1 MKRIKNAVRGAIAAS
16 LLCGVLAQPGLA
28 ANVDGPPV
36 FWKFSVWGKSRAL
49 TAGPEH
55 LAARLAEETDG
66 KFQLKIFY
74 GNQLSKAKE
83 NLDGMKVNAFEA
95 AIVCNFYHPAK
106 TPALM
111 VMSLPFL
118 PVKDFDSSLAVRGA
132 LYEHPA
138 VLADLER
145 WNAVPY
151 TSTHLPQ
158 YEFMG
163 TGEPPQKLEDW
174 NGLRVRAGGGVGL
187 AMEKL
192 GAVRQSM
199 PATEVYTALQ
209 RGIADAVSFPF
220 TYAHGAY
227 KLQEV
232 ANWFTGNLQPGTAD
246 CPIIVNKTAHE
257 KLPDQYKDLLQS
269 LRPEVDN
276 VYRTAY
282 GKADEKYLPIFR
294 EALTEITYSPETR
307 AEFQKVAGE
316 PIWQQWVSDN
326 QETFDA
332 QGVLDT
338 VLSAGGTN

>member
-1 MKRIKNAVRGAIAAS
+1 MKRIKHAMRSAVAVG
-16 LLCGVLAQPGLA
+16 LLSGFLTQPGLA
-28 ANVDGPPV
+28 ANVDGPSV
-36 FWKFSVWGKSRAL
+36 FWKLSVWGKSRAF

-83 NLDGMKVNAFEA
+83 NLDGLKVNAFEA
-95 AIVCNFYHPAK
+95 AIICNFYHPAK

-118 PVKDFDSSLAVRGA
+118 PIKNFDTSLAVRGA
-132 LYEHPA
+132 LYKHPA
-138 VLADLER
+138 VVADLER
-145 WNAVPY
+145 WNAITY

-232 ANWFTGNLQPGTAD
+232 AKWFTGNLQPGTAD
-246 CPIIVNKTAHE
+246 CPIILNKKAHD
-257 KLPDQYKDLLQS
+257 KLPDQYKELLQT
-269 LRPEVDN
+269 LLPEVDN

-282 GKADEKYLPIFR
+282 DKADEKNLPIFR
-294 EALTEITYSPETR
+294 EVLTEITYDQATR
-307 AEFQKVAGE
+307 DEFKKVAGE
-316 PIWQQWVSDN
+316 PIWRQWVSDN
-326 QETFDA
+326 QESFDA
-332 QGVLDT
+332 RSVLDT
-338 VLSAGGTN
+338 VLSAGGGS

>member
-1 MKRIKNAVRGAIAAS
+1 MKRIKHAICSAAAAG
-16 LLCGVLAQPGLA
+16 LLCTVLAQSSMA
-28 ANVDGPPV
+28 ANVDGPSV

-55 LAARLAEETDG
+55 LAARLAEETG
-66 KFQLKIFY
+66 GNFQLKIFY
-74 GNQLSKAKE
+74 GDQLSKAKE
-83 NLDGMKVNAFEA
+83 NLDGLKVNAFEG

-118 PVKDFDSSLAVRGA
+118 PIKDFDTSIAVRGA
-132 LYEHPA
+132 LYKHPA
-138 VLADLER
+138 VVSDLEQ
-145 WNAVPY
+145 WNAITY

-163 TGEPPQKLEDW
+163 TGEPPKTLANW

-232 ANWFTGNLQPGTAD
+232 ATWFTGNLQPGTAD
-246 CPIIVNKTAHE
+246 CPIVLNKTAYDQ
-257 KLPDQYKDLLQS
+257 LPGEYQELLQK
-269 LRPEVDN
+269 LVPEVDG

-282 GKADEKYLPIFR
+282 GKADEKFLPIFR
-294 EALTEITYSPETR
+294 EALTEVTYDDETR
-307 AEFQKVAGE
+307 AAFQKVAGE
-316 PIWQQWVSDN
+316 PVWRQWVSDN

-332 QGVLDT
+332 QNVLDT
-338 VLSAGGTN
+338 VLSAGGGS

>member
-1 MKRIKNAVRGAIAAS
+1 MMFYKRFLSSALAAGMM
-16 LLCGVLAQPGLA
+16 CGLAAGHSQA
-28 ANVDGPPV
+28 ANVDGPSV
-36 FWKFSVWGKSRAL
+36 FWKFSVWGKSRAF

-55 LAARLAEETDG
+55 LAARLAEETGG

-74 GNQLSKAKE
+74 GEQLSKARE
-83 NLDGMKVNAFEA
+83 NLDGMKVNAIEG
-95 AIVCNFYHPAK
+95 AIICNFYHPAK

-118 PVKDFDSSLAVRGA
+118 PMSDFDSSVAVRKA
-132 LYEHPA
+132 LYGHPA
-138 VLADLER
+138 VGTELER

-163 TGEPPQKLEDW
+163 TGQAPATLEDW
-174 NGLRVRAGGGVGL
+174 NGLRVRAGGGIGL

-209 RGIADAVSFPF
+209 RGVADAVSFPF
-220 TYAHGAY
+220 SYAHGAY
-227 KLQEV
+227 KLNEV
-232 ANWFTGNLQPGTAD
+232 ASWFTGNLQPGTAD
-246 CPIIVNKTAHE
+246 CPIVFNKSAYDG
-257 KLPDQYKDLLQS
+257 LPEQYKALLQS
-269 LRPEVDN
+269 LRPEIDD
-276 VYRTAY
+276 VYRAAY
-282 GKADEKYLPIFR
+282 SEADAKYLPIFR
-294 EALTEITYSPETR
+294 ESLIEVTYDDATR
-307 AEFQKVAGE
+307 EAFRAAAGE

-338 VLSAGGTN
+338 VLSAGATN

>member
-1 MKRIKNAVRGAIAAS
+1 MKRIKNAVCGAVAAG
-16 LLCGVLAQPGLA
+16 LFAVLMQQPVMA

-55 LAARLAEETDG
+55 LAARLAEETGG

-74 GNQLSKAKE
+74 GDQLSKAKE
-83 NLDGMKVNAFEA
+83 NLDGMRVNAFEA

-118 PVKDFDSSLAVRGA
+118 PIKDFDTSIAVRDA
-132 LYEHPA
+132 LYQHP
-138 VLADLER
+138 VTVSDLEK
-145 WNAVPY
+145 WNAISY
-151 TSTHLPQ
+151 ASTHLPQ

-163 TGEPPQKLEDW
+163 TGEPPKTLEDW

-209 RGIADAVSFPF
+209 RGFADAVSFPF

-227 KLQEV
+227 KLHEV
-232 ANWFTGNLQPGTAD
+232 ASWFTGNLKPGTAD
-246 CPIIVNKTAHE
+246 CPIVLNKTSYE
-257 KLPDQYKDLLQS
+257 SLPDQYKDLLAS
-269 LRPEVDN
+269 LKPEVDE
-276 VYRTAY
+276 VYREVY
-282 GKADEKYLPIFR
+282 GKADERYLPIFQ
-294 EALTEITYSPETR
+294 EALTEVTYDPATR
-307 AEFQKVAGE
+307 QEFQNVAGE
-316 PIWQQWVSDN
+316 PIWRQWVSDN
-326 QETFDA
+326 QENFDA

-338 VLSAGGTN
+338 VLNAGNGS

>member
-1 MKRIKNAVRGAIAAS
+1 MKRVTTALRGIVVGGLMLGTVAPPA
-16 LLCGVLAQPGLA
+16 LA
-28 ANVDGPPV
+28 ANVDGPSV
-36 FWKFSVWGKSRAL
+36 FWKLSVWGKSRAF

-74 GNQLSKAKE
+74 GDQLSKAKE

-95 AIVCNFYHPAK
+95 AIICNFYHPAK

-118 PVKDFDSSLAVRGA
+118 PMPDFDTTVSVRHS

-138 VLADLER
+138 VIADLER
-145 WNAVPY
+145 WNAITY

-163 TGEPPQKLEDW
+163 TGEPPENLEDW
-174 NGLRVRAGGGVGL
+174 KGLRVRAGGGVGL
-187 AMEKL
+187 AMEEL

-232 ANWFTGNLQPGTAD
+232 ASWFTGNLAPGTAD
-246 CPIIVNKTAHE
+246 CPIIFNKTAHDS
-257 KLPDQYKDLLQS
+257 LPEQYQELLAS
-269 LRPEVDN
+269 LRPEVVD
-276 VYRTAY
+276 VYRSAY
-282 GKADEKYLPIFR
+282 AKADDKYLPIFR
-294 EALTEITYSPETR
+294 EALTEVTYDEETR
-307 AEFQKVAGE
+307 QTFQKAAGE
-316 PIWQQWVSDN
+316 PIWQEWVVDN
-326 QETFDA
+326 QDSFDA
-332 QGVLDT
+332 QSVLDT
-338 VLSAGGTN
+338 VLSAGSGS